1 MSKSLQRILI
11 VLGVICLLI
20 ALGITIFNMI
30 DSERAGRKVGSVID
44 ELVPS
49 IDSKLQSTD
58 SVPDYIAHPDMEMPT
73 IEIEGQR
80 YVGYIEI
87 PDLNLRLPVAAGEFS
102 IKKLQTSPAL
112 YTGSVYKGD
121 MIIAAHNYVSHFGRL
136 TRLSVGAPVKF
147 IDADGNEFNYTV
159 GWTETIYPSE
169 RDKLVEKSESWQLTL
184 FTCTYGR
191 QKRFTVRLIAE
202 K

>member
-58 SVPDYIAHPDMEMPT
+58 SVPDYIA
-73 IEIEGQR
+73 
-80 YVGYIEI
+80 
-87 PDLNLRLPVAAGEFS
+87 
-102 IKKLQTSPAL
+102 
-112 YTGSVYKGD
+112 
-121 MIIAAHNYVSHFGRL
+121 
-136 TRLSVGAPVKF
+136 
-147 IDADGNEFNYTV
+147 
-159 GWTETIYPSE
+159 
-169 RDKLVEKSESWQLTL
+169 
-184 FTCTYGR
+184 
-191 QKRFTVRLIAE
+191 
-202 K
+202 